1 MSQIRIQQILNF
13 ASNVIASPLTGFSS
27 GAGTVSAT
35 DTILQGFNK
44 VVGNQGLYALLGGAT
59 FTGAVVLAAD
69 PVTALG
75 ATTKQY
81 VDNLI
86 SGIVITEAF
95 VVSTTNLTL
104 SGEQTIDG
112 FTTSASIILV
122 TGQTTATQNG
132 IYITAAGAW
141 ARATEYS
148 TGSQLVIASVLIKN
162 GTVNGGT
169 QWYNTN
175 SSITIGSTSITFV
188 KSSGGTY
195 TNGSG
200 ITLTGNV
207 FSIAASAITN
217 AMLAG
222 SITSSKLV
230 STDITSL
237 GTITVGVW
245 NGTAIAN
252 ANLANSTISGVAL
265 GGTLAALT
273 ATNATLTF
281 SGSYTGTAAQT
292 VGLNLSNAN
301 TWAALQT
308 FGTNISIGGVTAS
321 GATGTGAI
329 VFGTT
334 PTIATPVL
342 NGTPTGTGVATAASA
357 STLVLRDASANT
369 TMNNLIESYTTVATA
384 AGTTTLVVG
393 STYQWYFTGSSTQ
406 TVVMPVASTLV
417 LGQSWLIVNNS
428 TGLVTI
434 NSSGSNPILILAG
447 GTSVTITCI
456 LTSGTSAASW
466 SYSYLGLVAASGKSL
481 TVSNLLTIAG
491 TDNSTLNIGAGG
503 TLGSNAFTSTAFFD
517 PTHFIVR
524 EVATG
529 AINGSNTAFVLAHTP
544 VSGKESVFLNGELQT
559 ITSDYTIATATV
571 TFVTAPFTGDTVLFS
586 YIY

>member
-27 GAGTVSAT
+27 GAGTVAST

-44 VVGNQGLYALLGGAT
+44 LVGNQALYALLGGAT
-59 FTGAVVLAAD
+59 FTGAVILAAD

-75 ATTKQY
+75 AATKQY
-81 VDNLI
+81 VDNFI
-86 SGIVITEAF
+86 TGIVITEAA

-122 TGQTTATQNG
+122 TGQSTATQNG

-141 ARATEYS
+141 GRATEYS
-148 TGSQLVIASVLIKN
+148 TGPQIVMASVLIKN
-162 GTVNGGT
+162 GTANAGT

-175 SSITIGSTSITFV
+175 SSITIGSTNITFV
-188 KSSGGTY
+188 KSSGSAY
-195 TNGSG
+195 TGSGG
-200 ITLTGNV
+200 ITLTGSN
-207 FSIAASAITN
+207 FTITTAGITN

-222 SITSSKLV
+222 SITAAKLV
-230 STDITSL
+230 GSDITTV
-237 GTITVGVW
+237 GTITTGVW

-252 ANLANSTISGVAL
+252 ANLANSTISGVSL

-273 ATNATLTF
+273 ATNTTLTF
-281 SGSYTGTAAQT
+281 SGSYDGSTART
-292 VGLNLSNAN
+292 VGLNLSNTN

-321 GATGTGAI
+321 GATGSGAV

-357 STLVLRDASANT
+357 STLVLRDASSNT
-369 TMNNLIESYTTVATA
+369 TVNNLLESYTTVATA

-393 STYQWYFTGSSTQ
+393 STYQQFFTGSSTQ

-434 NSSGSNPILILAG
+434 NSSGANNIIILAG
-447 GTSVTITCI
+447 NTSAVITCI

-466 SYSYLGLVAASGKSL
+466 SYSYLGLVAATGKSL
-481 TVSNLLTIAG
+481 TVSNILTIAG
-491 TDNSTLNIGAGG
+491 TDNSTLNISTGG
-503 TLGSNAFTSTAFFD
+503 TLGTNAFTSTAFFD

-524 EVATG
+524 EVPSG
-529 AINGSNTAFVLAHTP
+529 SINSSNTTYTLAHTP
-544 VSGKESVFLNGELQT
+544 VSGKETVLLNGLVQT
-559 ITSDYTIATATV
+559 ITSDYTISTNTI
-571 TFVTAPFTGDTVLFS
+571 TMGTAPVTGDTLVVS
-586 YIY
+586 YIF